1 MRPKQLHIRNIEE
14 YQELLQALEFDG
26 KHIENLTK
34 ETIEKIDHMLDDD
47 NDLFNQTNLSVI
59 QTLARESVVNVPTL
73 VDNKINNDNN
83 PIDKSHLVIKS
94 NEQLEILIE
103 RVKYE
108 IFLFM
113 ENAEKIRTLIDLNV
127 MYKNNIDYEIQYL
140 WKNELVQMQGQ
151 ISSNQMDILIYY
163 KDRSEIGINILKQP
177 RISDYW
183 EQLIEI
189 DEDFFFK
196 LRIIL
201 YNLRLYNLQLYHI
214 VYCWIYFSNKI
225 I

>member
-1 MRPKQLHIRNIEE
+1 MRSKKVNVPDIEE
-14 YQELLQALEFDG
+14 YQELLQALELDG

-34 ETIEKIDHMLDDD
+34 ETIEKIDQMLDD
-47 NDLFNQTNLSVI
+47 DLFNQTNLNLI
-59 QTLARESVVNVPTL
+59 QTLARESVVNIPVL
-73 VDNKINNDNN
+73 VDNKINDENFSN
-83 PIDKSHLVIKS
+83 KSHLVIKS
-94 NEQLEILIE
+94 NERLEILIE

-108 IFLFM
+108 TFLFN
-113 ENAEKIRTLIDLNV
+113 ENAEKIRSLIDLNV
-127 MYKNNIDYEIQYL
+127 MYKNDIDYKTQYL
-140 WKNELVQMQGQ
+140 WKNEIVQMQGQ
-151 ISSNQMDILIYY
+151 ISSNQMDILTYY
-163 KDRSEIGINILKQP
+163 RNRSEIGINILKQP

-201 YNLRLYNLQLYHI
+201 YNLRLFNLRLYNI
-214 VYCWIYFSNKI
+214 VYRWMYFSNKI

>member
-1 MRPKQLHIRNIEE
+1 MRSKKVNIPDIEE
-14 YQELLQALEFDG
+14 YQELLQALELDG

-34 ETIEKIDHMLDDD
+34 ETIEKIDQMLDD
-47 NDLFNQTNLSVI
+47 DLFNQTNLNLI
-59 QTLARESVVNVPTL
+59 QTLARESVVNIPVL
-73 VDNKINNDNN
+73 VDNKINDENFSN
-83 PIDKSHLVIKS
+83 KSHLVIKS
-94 NEQLEILIE
+94 NERLEILIE

-108 IFLFM
+108 TFLFN
-113 ENAEKIRTLIDLNV
+113 ENAEKIRSLIDLNV
-127 MYKNNIDYEIQYL
+127 MYKNDIDYKTQYL
-140 WKNELVQMQGQ
+140 WKNEIVQMQGQ
-151 ISSNQMDILIYY
+151 ISSNQMDILTYY
-163 KDRSEIGINILKQP
+163 RNRSEIGINILKQP

-201 YNLRLYNLQLYHI
+201 YNLRLFNLRLYNI
-214 VYCWIYFSNKI
+214 VYRWMYSSNKI